1 MCLRPAFDF
10 PRLHAGRDAC
20 LSRGLLFATAP
31 PAAVFEM
38 HANVAQAEAKAHK
51 VGQKA
56 TERALAAQAKAEQ
69 AKIQQR
75 RMRAQ
80 K

>member
-1 MCLRPAFDF
+1 L
-10 PRLHAGRDAC
+10 
-20 LSRGLLFATAP
+20 
-31 PAAVFEM
+31 PAAPRFGFEM
-38 HANVAQAEAKAHK
+38 HAHVAQAEAKAHK

-80 K
+80 T